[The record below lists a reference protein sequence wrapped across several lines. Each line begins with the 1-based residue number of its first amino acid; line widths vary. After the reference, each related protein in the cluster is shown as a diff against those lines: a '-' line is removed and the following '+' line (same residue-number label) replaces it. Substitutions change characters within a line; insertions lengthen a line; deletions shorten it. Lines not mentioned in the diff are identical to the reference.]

1 MTGWKKAHSSAGS
14 SVTQNGPSDLNPTH
28 AEKVTVGTKKDSE
41 AEKKDHNRTNVSAN
55 GLQTEDDVYA
65 FLVLKG
71 RLSNRLWRYVPFLP
85 PNMIQ
90 PDDATFGHGSRRGSN
105 TCRSSSVV

>member
-14 SVTQNGPSDLNPTH
+14 SVTQYGPSDLNSTH
-28 AEKVTVGTKKDSE
+28 AEPVTVGTKKDSE
-41 AEKKDHNRTNVSAN
+41 AEKRDHNRTNVSAD

-71 RLSNRLWRYVPFLP
+71 RLSSRLWRYVPFLP

-90 PDDATFGHGSRRGSN
+90 AEEARSRHGSRHASN
-105 TCRSSSVV
+105 TCRSSSAV